1 MDTTAHRII
10 KHARDMLVD
19 DLGGCQIVSRD
30 ATWPEIAAAM
40 GHGFNAEQAQA
51 LVDVTNRLWNLMMDD
66 PAPPDC
72 QNCCTPLTQA
82 RTGRPRRFCSD
93 ACRSADARARSRP
106 GCAHALD
113 ARNCA
118 EPGGGC
124 PDARDALR

>member
-51 LVDVTNRLWNLMMDD
+51 LVDVTNQLWRLMMDD
-66 PAPPDC
+66 PAPPEC

-93 ACRSADARARSRP
+93 ACRSSDARAR
-106 GCAHALD
+106 AAD
-113 ARNCA
+113 AAAAA
-118 EPGGGC
+118 ELECLYCGAPHQDGPC
-124 PDARDALR
+124 QVVEA

>member
-40 GHGFNAEQAQA
+40 GHGFNAEQAHA

-66 PAPPDC
+66 PAPPEC

-93 ACRSADARARSRP
+93 ACRQQDARARSNRP
-106 GCAHALD
+106 AHD
-113 ARNCA
+113 VWGTGTDD
-118 EPGGGC
+118 GGF
-124 PDARDALR
+124 